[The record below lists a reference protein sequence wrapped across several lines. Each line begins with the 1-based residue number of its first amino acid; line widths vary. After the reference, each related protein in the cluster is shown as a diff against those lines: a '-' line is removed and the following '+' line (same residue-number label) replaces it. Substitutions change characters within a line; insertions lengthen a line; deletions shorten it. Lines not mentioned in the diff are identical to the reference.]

1 MSIKKVPIYSRE
13 YIESIIQA
21 TTQTFEVVFTNVTEY
36 TVDHNLNKY
45 PIIQVLNEANDEV
58 EVMILHTNK
67 NSFTVS
73 WNGNMTGTIIYY

>member
-13 YIESIIQA
+13 YIESITQA

-58 EVMILHTNK
+58 EVSILHTNK

>member
-1 MSIKKVPIYSRE
+1 MSIKKVPIYSKR
-13 YIESIIQA
+13 YIEEIIQA

-36 TVDHNLNKY
+36 TVNHNLNKY

-58 EVMILHTNK
+58 EVSILHTNK

>member
-1 MSIKKVPIYSRE
+1 MSIKKVPIYSRK
-13 YIESIIQA
+13 YIEDIIQT

-58 EVMILHTNK
+58 EVSILHTNK

>member
-1 MSIKKVPIYSRE
+1 MSIKKVPIYSRK
-13 YIESIIQA
+13 YIEGIIQA
-21 TTQTFEVVFTNVTEY
+21 TTQTFEVVFTDVTEY

>member
-58 EVMILHTNK
+58 EVRILHTNK
-67 NSFTVS
+67 NSFIAS

>member
-1 MSIKKVPIYSRE
+1 MSIKKVPIYSRK

-58 EVMILHTNK
+58 EVSILHTNK

-73 WNGNMTGTIIYY
+73 WNDNMTGTIIYY

>member
-58 EVMILHTNK
+58 EVRILHTNK

>member
-1 MSIKKVPIYSRE
+1 MSIKKVPIYSSK

-45 PIIQVLNEANDEV
+45 PIIQVLNETNDEV
-58 EVMILHTNK
+58 EVRILHTNK
-67 NSFTVS
+67 NSFTVL

>member
-58 EVMILHTNK
+58 EVRILHTNK
-67 NSFTVS
+67 NSFTAS